1 MLQKAWLNNDSLSE
15 AIENEVIC
23 MRLAQRIIDD
33 FRNVP
38 EEHPKYTFPF
48 LHYLTS
54 ATIIALG
61 LIIKQP
67 SFKSSYGALTLRATK
82 SLWEHCRKT
91 WMSGKMVQTVWK
103 LNEMAD
109 AILSPHESPL
119 DRTSRFGD
127 SVSALLPTTGL
138 VQSTPNHERN
148 PSKQCMTANPNIRP
162 PPFSS
167 SATPIG
173 VRTHDH
179 VIENNYIR
187 SEPQGGAIPGATEPR
202 NYQGNDTTQA
212 RAGAGISM
220 LNFDS
225 DRRPALENNSSHRP
239 EDFPRPTGHMQ
250 NQTEAHFGTRG
261 GMETRGSRDHGVSS
275 SQIYDTVPLEMGLD
289 APLPGEIINGGM
301 EWLQSLFSS
310 GLDSQILPV
319 WD

>member
-1 MLQKAWLNNDSLSE
+1 MLQKVWCNNDSLSE

-67 SFKSSYGALTLRATK
+67 SFKSTYGALTLRATK

-103 LNEMAD
+103 LNQMAD
-109 AILSPHESPL
+109 AILSPHDSPSE
-119 DRTSRFGD
+119 RTSRCSD
-127 SVSALLPTTGL
+127 NVSALLPTTG
-138 VQSTPNHERN
+138 VVKSIRDDARN
-148 PSKQCMTANPNIRP
+148 PFKQYTTVNPTIQP
-162 PPFSS
+162 PLLSS
-167 SATPIG
+167 ETPIG
-173 VRTHDH
+173 ARNHAH
-179 VIENNYIR
+179 VIGNNCFR
-187 SEPQGGAIPGATEPR
+187 SEPEAGAITGATEPR
-202 NYQGNDTTQA
+202 NHQRNDTTQA
-212 RAGAGISM
+212 KAGAVVSM
-220 LNFDS
+220 MNLGC
-225 DRRPALENNSSHRP
+225 DRRPAMENDGSNRP
-239 EDFPRPTGHMQ
+239 ENFPQHAGHMH
-250 NQTEAHFGTRG
+250 NHAEAYFGTRG
-261 GMETRGSRDHGVSS
+261 GMESRDSRDYGAGM
-275 SQIYDTVPLEMGLD
+275 SQIYDTVPLEMDLD

>member
-1 MLQKAWLNNDSLSE
+1 MLQKAWCSNDSLSE

-61 LIIKQP
+61 LIIKRP

-82 SLWEHCRKT
+82 SLWQHCRKT

-103 LNEMAD
+103 LNQMAD
-109 AILSPHESPL
+109 AILSPHDSPL
-119 DRTSRFGD
+119 DRTSHFG
-127 SVSALLPTTGL
+127 VSALPPTTCL
-138 VQSTPNHERN
+138 VQSTPNDERT
-148 PSKQCMTANPNIRP
+148 PSKQYTTVNPTIRP
-162 PPFSS
+162 PLFSS
-167 SATPIG
+167 ANPIG
-173 VRTHDH
+173 ARNQFHIIANDC
-179 VIENNYIR
+179 IR
-187 SEPQGGAIPGATEPR
+187 SERGTGAISKAAEAR
-202 NYQGNDTTQA
+202 SHRDTDTAQA
-212 RAGAGISM
+212 RAGAATSTS
-220 LNFDS
+220 NFGCN
-225 DRRPALENNSSHRP
+225 RRPALENDSPHMP
-239 EDFPRPTGHMQ
+239 EIFPHPPEHLHQ
-250 NQTEAHFGTRG
+250 PEAHFGTRD
-261 GMETRGSRDHGVSS
+261 GMEARESRDYGAGS
-275 SQIYDTVPLEMGLD
+275 SQIYDTVPSEMGLD